1 MAKKRTLNEYRQN
14 KEFGYK
20 NPKTETVIDDYYR
33 KVDFDPQHIVDLIK
47 NFPND
52 KELGCEIRKYH
63 LHLKNVSQ

>member
-1 MAKKRTLNEYRQN
+1 MEKNRTLNEYRQN

-33 KVDFDPQHIVDLIK
+33 KVDFDPQYIVDLIK

-52 KELGCEIRKYH
+52 KELGF
-63 LHLKNVSQ
+63 